1 MSHTLSIP
9 QNQAHLSWDFILL
22 FLLLS
27 FVYYVI
33 GQYSSDGL
41 HSMFYFGCAIGV
53 LQCLVIHE
61 GGLYVISFMENY
73 SDFSRLF
80 EHVQLAP
87 YIPQI
92 ISGSDTDDDGENEK
106 ED

>member
-33 GQYSSDGL
+33 GLCSSNGL
-41 HSMFYFGCAIGV
+41 YSMFYVGCAIGI

-73 SDFSRLF
+73 PDYIDKLL
-80 EHVQLAP
+80 EHIQLASFTP
-87 YIPQI
+87 
-92 ISGSDTDDDGENEK
+92 
-106 ED
+106 

>member
-1 MSHTLSIP
+1 MTQTLSNS
-9 QNQAHLSWDFILL
+9 QDHLSWDFILI
-22 FLLLS
+22 FLSFS

-33 GQYSSDGL
+33 GQYSSSGL
-41 HSMFYFGCAIGV
+41 NSMFYFGCAIGI

-61 GGLYVISFMENY
+61 GGLYAISFMENY
-73 SDFSRLF
+73 PDFSRLF
-80 EHVQLAP
+80 EHIQLAP

-106 ED
+106 DD

>member
-1 MSHTLSIP
+1 MTQTHTFSNS
-9 QNQAHLSWDFILL
+9 QDHLSWDFVLI

-33 GQYSSDGL
+33 GRCSSNGL
-41 HSMFYFGCAIGV
+41 HSMFYVGCAIGI
-53 LQCLVIHE
+53 LQCLAIHE
-61 GGLYVISFMENY
+61 GGLYMISFMENY
-73 SDFSRLF
+73 PDFSRLF
-80 EHVQLAP
+80 EHIQLAP
-87 YIPQI
+87 YTPQI